1 MSLSTRSASLN
12 SGRLVLAVCPNMI
25 WLAKMLCAYHKLPP
39 LNRRF
44 SAFEAIIAT
53 AVPRTTAA
61 IPITAFSAKLINW
74 NKNNRATTSHSAFRS
89 LAAMAST

>member
-53 AVPRTTAA
+53 AVPRTT
-61 IPITAFSAKLINW
+61 PRNLS
-74 NKNNRATTSHSAFRS
+74 TSRLPLPSTWHAHRSNPHS
-89 LAAMAST
+89 